1 MAACLFGG
9 ASSASLALVVCRRT
23 FVRRRRAPPSILSGR
38 AVRLEILA
46 VSRKTISELWFPVPL
61 EDRMKTYYRLNR
73 NRLLTYLRTSSCA
86 LAIIGVPLVL
96 SSSASDRPGR
106 AAGTPEPASGEFFPC
121 FNYAGPPRQ
130 VGENVIITFNIS
142 GTSTGT
148 VTGSVA
154 GTELDVVHR
163 DGSITL
169 HGSFLFTGS
178 VNGGPEGTMLFT
190 YEGIGNA
197 VTGHETLRFV
207 GTQGTGGLA
216 GVYANLTAE
225 GDVGAPEPGC
235 DLSGVG
241 TYTGHVVFAR

>member
-1 MAACLFGG
+1 
-9 ASSASLALVVCRRT
+9 
-23 FVRRRRAPPSILSGR
+23 
-38 AVRLEILA
+38 
-46 VSRKTISELWFPVPL
+46 
-61 EDRMKTYYRLNR
+61 MKTYNWFNR
-73 NRLLTYLRTSSCA
+73 NRLRAHLRTSFCA
-86 LAIIGVPLVL
+86 LAIAGASLTLP
-96 SSSASDRPGR
+96 SAEAVEPR
-106 AAGTPEPASGEFFPC
+106 ARPEPASGEFFPC

-130 VGENVIITFNIS
+130 VGENLIIRFNIS

-148 VTGSVA
+148 FTGSSIT

-169 HGSFLFTGS
+169 HGSILFTGS
-178 VNGGPEGTMLFT
+178 VNGRSGTMLFT

-197 VTGHETLRFV
+197 VTGHETLRFA
-207 GTQGTGGLA
+207 GRQGTGDLA
-216 GVYANLTAE
+216 GVYANITAE

>member
-1 MAACLFGG
+1 
-9 ASSASLALVVCRRT
+9 
-23 FVRRRRAPPSILSGR
+23 
-38 AVRLEILA
+38 
-46 VSRKTISELWFPVPL
+46 
-61 EDRMKTYYRLNR
+61 MKTKCWLNR
-73 NRLLTYLRTSSCA
+73 NRLLSHLRTSFCA
-86 LAIIGVPLVL
+86 LAI
-96 SSSASDRPGR
+96 
-106 AAGTPEPASGEFFPC
+106 AGTSLTLPSAEAGGTPLPASGEFFPC

-130 VGENVIITFNIS
+130 VGENLIITFNIS

-148 VTGSVA
+148 FTGSSIT

-169 HGSFLFTGS
+169 HGSILFTGS
-178 VNGGPEGTMLFT
+178 VNGRSGTMLFT

-207 GTQGTGGLA
+207 GRQGTGGLA
-216 GVYANLTAE
+216 GVYANITAE

-241 TYTGHVVFAR
+241 TYTGHVLFVR

>member
-1 MAACLFGG
+1 MKTYSWSNQNRFLSHMRISFCVLAIIG
-9 ASSASLALVVCRRT
+9 ASLALPSAEAGRR
-23 FVRRRRAPPSILSGR
+23 
-38 AVRLEILA
+38 
-46 VSRKTISELWFPVPL
+46 
-61 EDRMKTYYRLNR
+61 
-73 NRLLTYLRTSSCA
+73 
-86 LAIIGVPLVL
+86 
-96 SSSASDRPGR
+96 
-106 AAGTPEPASGEFFPC
+106 EPASGQFFPC

-130 VGENVIITFNIS
+130 VGENLIVTFNIS
-142 GTSTGT
+142 GSSSNGT
-148 VTGSVA
+148 LIGSVE

-178 VNGGPEGTMLFT
+178 VNNRSGTMLFT

-207 GTQGTGGLA
+207 GRQGTDDLA
-216 GVYANLTAE
+216 GVYVNVTAE

-241 TYTGHVVFAR
+241 TYSGYVIFAR

>member
-1 MAACLFGG
+1 VQF
-9 ASSASLALVVCRRT
+9 
-23 FVRRRRAPPSILSGR
+23 
-38 AVRLEILA
+38 
-46 VSRKTISELWFPVPL
+46 VSRGIRFGVSGGNLRKTSELWVPL
-61 EDRMKTYYRLNR
+61 PLEVCMKTYYWLHQNR
-73 NRLLTYLRTSSCA
+73 FLSHLRTSFYA
-86 LAIIGVPLVL
+86 LAIVGL
-96 SSSASDRPGR
+96 SLALPSAKAGGPG
-106 AAGTPEPASGEFFPC
+106 PVSGGFFPC

-142 GTSTGT
+142 GTSTGSI
-148 VTGSVA
+148 TGSSV

-169 HGSFLFTGS
+169 HGIFVFTGS
-178 VNGGPEGTMLFT
+178 VNGRSGTMLFT

-207 GTQGTGGLA
+207 GRQGTGDLA
-216 GVYANLTAE
+216 GTYANVMAE

-241 TYTGHVVFAR
+241 TYTGQVVFAR